1 MNGEVKMEMN
11 ISDEELQYQVKQ
23 LVRELCESEIKKMIK
38 NTAQSMVDKEIS
50 KIIHPLVLSEL
61 TEGKHDFIGNY
72 HNYKHKGTLDSKLRI
87 MIKKQLDLPV
97 YNYNPEAKKLSQ
109 KYTAAHSDSNP
120 SLIEM
125 VVKNEAEKIIF
136 STVVPEVETLVKKFI
151 QDKEEIAKLVASKSK
166 ELLAGT
172 LKS

>member
-1 MNGEVKMEMN
+1 
-11 ISDEELQYQVKQ
+11 
-23 LVRELCESEIKKMIK
+23 
-38 NTAQSMVDKEIS
+38 
-50 KIIHPLVLSEL
+50 
-61 TEGKHDFIGNY
+61 
-72 HNYKHKGTLDSKLRI
+72 
-87 MIKKQLDLPV
+87 
-97 YNYNPEAKKLSQ
+97 
-109 KYTAAHSDSNP
+109 
-120 SLIEM
+120 M